1 MRSLSLICLLFGLAW
16 AQTTPSPDGN
26 STSDIQFSPFVV
38 TDGKYALGTFAKVN
52 WYQAQATCASYG
64 YTLVSIT
71 TESDQRALRNFLYTR
86 GSSQLQLLNE
96 PVWTSGTDLANS
108 DNWIWFSNGR
118 TFTYRNF
125 QPGFDYYPS
134 GYRHCLGLYAIT
146 STWVN
151 EDCSEQR
158 YFVCEKRCLFDDVN

>member
-1 MRSLSLICLLFGLAW
+1 MRSLSLICLLFGLVW
-16 AQTTPSPDGN
+16 AQTTPSPDP
-26 STSDIQFSPFVV
+26 SDIQFPPFVV
-38 TDGKYALGTFAKVN
+38 TDGKYALRTFAKVN

-71 TESDQRALRNFLYTR
+71 PESDQRALRNFLYTY
-86 GSSQLQLLNE
+86 SS
-96 PVWTSGTDLANS
+96 
-108 DNWIWFSNGR
+108 
-118 TFTYRNF
+118 F

-151 EDCSEQR
+151 EECSEQR